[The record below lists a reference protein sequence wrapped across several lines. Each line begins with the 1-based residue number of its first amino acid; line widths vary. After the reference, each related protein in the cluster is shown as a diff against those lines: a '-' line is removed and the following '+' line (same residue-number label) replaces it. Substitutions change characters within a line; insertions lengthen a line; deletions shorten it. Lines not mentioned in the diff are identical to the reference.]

1 MISDPDTANARRL
14 HPIRASGT
22 VALIL
27 LFIFIGAFTAFA
39 FALAEGEG
47 WTMIS
52 ALAAGAVV
60 MFFLWMRENHMA
72 ITASNAARP
81 NRTELRTLR
90 MLPVQVVLVLLYV
103 VAVQASAAYA
113 PGLSGFI
120 KGALQSLPI
129 GLLAGWLV
137 AFVYTIVE
145 SDEMVR
151 RMQTMATAIGAGATL
166 TAATVWGLIAMHAG
180 LPDFASVF
188 LFPAFA
194 VFYTLAELV
203 LTRRFA

>member
-1 MISDPDTANARRL
+1 MTSSSETPNVRRL

-22 VALIL
+22 LALIL
-27 LFIFIGAFTAFA
+27 LFTFIGVFIAFA

-47 WTMIS
+47 WTLIS
-52 ALAAGAVV
+52 VLGAGAALT
-60 MFFLWMRENHMA
+60 FLVWMRENHMA

-81 NRTELRTLR
+81 NRTEMRVLRI
-90 MLPVQVVLVLLYV
+90 MPMQVILVLLYV
-103 VAVQASAAYA
+103 VAVQVSVNHA

-129 GLLAGWLV
+129 GLLAGWLA
-137 AFVYTIVE
+137 AFVYIIIE
-145 SDEMVR
+145 SDELVR
-151 RMQTMATAIGAGATL
+151 RMQIIATAMGAGATL
-166 TAATVWGLIAMHAG
+166 VAATVWGLIAMHAG

-194 VFYTLAELV
+194 VFYTLASV
-203 LTRRFA
+203 WVTRRFS

>member
-1 MISDPDTANARRL
+1 MTSKPDTANARRL

-22 VALIL
+22 LALIF
-27 LFIFIGAFTAFA
+27 LFMFIGTFIAFA
-39 FALAEGEG
+39 FALAEGQD

-52 ALAAGAVV
+52 VLGGGAALT
-60 MFFLWMRENHMA
+60 FLVWMRENHMA

-81 NRTELRTLR
+81 NRTEMRVLRI
-90 MLPVQVVLVLLYV
+90 MPMQVILVLLYV
-103 VAVQASAAYA
+103 VAVQVSVNHA

-137 AFVYTIVE
+137 AFVYIIIE
-145 SDEMVR
+145 SDELVR
-151 RMQTMATAIGAGATL
+151 RMQTIATAIGAGATL
-166 TAATVWGLIAMHAG
+166 VAATLWGLIAMHAG

-194 VFYTLAELV
+194 VFYALASV
-203 LTRRFA
+203 WVTRRFS